1 MCCYSLSY
9 PERKHNLALEG
20 GHQRPAQAILDSPG
34 SPRACSEDFVPGQL
48 NSRKSLRRAEDAIAN
63 LNAFFGLSRALDIT
77 TDRIKTFACSRQ
89 DAGVKAATIQ
99 YELSVL
105 RRMFTLAIK
114 DEKLNYKPYV
124 PRIEVRNIRA
134 RFFME
139 SEFRAV
145 LSFLPEE
152 VQPVIEFCHL
162 TGWRIGEVL
171 PLRCSQ
177 VDWGAKT
184 IRLEP
189 DSTKNDEGRVFPFGK
204 FPELEALLFRQR
216 ERTKALE
223 RATSQIVLSVFH
235 RNGRPIKN
243 FRKSWVN
250 ACQAAGLPGA
260 WVHDLRRCGVRALE
274 RAGVPRSWA
283 MKLTGHKTES
293 IYRRYAIVSEADLAE
308 GVSRLAALY
317 QGHSDL

>member
-1 MCCYSLSY
+1 M
-9 PERKHNLALEG
+9 
-20 GHQRPAQAILDSPG
+20 
-34 SPRACSEDFVPGQL
+34 
-48 NSRKSLRRAEDAIAN
+48 
-63 LNAFFGLSRALDIT
+63 DIT

-162 TGWRIGEVL
+162 TG
-171 PLRCSQ
+171 
-177 VDWGAKT
+177 
-184 IRLEP
+184 
-189 DSTKNDEGRVFPFGK
+189 RVSH
-204 FPELEALLFRQR
+204 L
-216 ERTKALE
+216 
-223 RATSQIVLSVFH
+223 
-235 RNGRPIKN
+235 
-243 FRKSWVN
+243 
-250 ACQAAGLPGA
+250 
-260 WVHDLRRCGVRALE
+260 
-274 RAGVPRSWA
+274 
-283 MKLTGHKTES
+283 
-293 IYRRYAIVSEADLAE
+293 
-308 GVSRLAALY
+308 
-317 QGHSDL
+317 